1 MAMNRIGSIKR
12 ATGETDIKV
21 KISLEGQGLLTGKTG
36 VGFLDHMLELFVKH
50 SSCDMEISAMGD
62 LHVDSHHLTED
73 LGICIGK
80 AIKEALGDK
89 KGIKRY
95 GTSYVPMDEALVRV
109 VVDFSGRSFLAYR
122 VGELKETVGDFDTE
136 LVEEFLR
143 ALSVY
148 GGITIH
154 VDKLAGYN
162 THHIIEGIFKA
173 LARSLSAAWDIN
185 AGQTSVLST
194 KGVLE

>member
-1 MAMNRIGSIKR
+1 MKR
-12 ATGETDIKV
+12 TGAIERKTGETDIKV
-21 KISLEGQGLLTGKTG
+21 RISLDGQGLLTGATG

-50 SSCDMEISAMGD
+50 SNCNMEISASGD
-62 LHVDSHHLTED
+62 LHVDAHHLTED
-73 LGICIGK
+73 IGICIGK

-95 GTSYVPMDEALVRV
+95 GASYVPMDEALVRV
-109 VVDFSGRSFLAYR
+109 VVDFSGRSYLAYR
-122 VGELKETVGDFDTE
+122 VCELNERVGDFDTE

-154 VDKLAGYN
+154 VDKLAGHN
-162 THHIIEGIFKA
+162 THHVIEGVFKA
-173 LARSLSAAWDIN
+173 LARSMSAAWSMG